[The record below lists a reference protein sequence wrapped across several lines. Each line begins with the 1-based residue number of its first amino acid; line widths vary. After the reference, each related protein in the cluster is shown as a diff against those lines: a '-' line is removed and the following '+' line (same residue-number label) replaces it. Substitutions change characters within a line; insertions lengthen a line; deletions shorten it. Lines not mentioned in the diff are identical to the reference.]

1 MGSEM
6 PTASITMPGG
16 ATIVIEGT
24 QAEVADLVAKFQA
37 TEAQPSKSTAR
48 SLRGGTSSR
57 TGPFELIVG
66 LIEKGLFKTPR
77 ELGAVRIAL
86 EEQGHFYPVT
96 TLSPVMLRLV
106 RRKFLRRIK
115 TNKRW
120 TYVS

>member
-1 MGSEM
+1 M
-6 PTASITMPGG
+6 PTASITMPSG

-24 QAEVADLVAKFQA
+24 PTEVADLVAKFQA
-37 TEAQPSKSTAR
+37 TEAHPGKSAAR
-48 SLRGGTSSR
+48 SLRGATSWR

-66 LIEKGLFKTPR
+66 LIEKGFFKTPR
-77 ELGAVRIAL
+77 ELGGVRVAL

-96 TLSPVMLRLV
+96 TLSPIMLRLV

-115 TNKRW
+115 NNKRW

>member
-1 MGSEM
+1 M

-24 QAEVADLVAKFQA
+24 HAEVADLVAKFQA
-37 TEAQPSKSTAR
+37 TESHPGGHVAR
-48 SLRGGTSSR
+48 SRGATSAR

-66 LIEKGLFKTPR
+66 LIEKGFFKIPR
-77 ELGAVRIAL
+77 ELGAVRAAL
-86 EEQGHFYPVT
+86 EVQGHFYPVT

-115 TNKRW
+115 NNGRW
-120 TYVS
+120 TYVT

>member
-1 MGSEM
+1 M

-24 QAEVADLVAKFQA
+24 QSEVADLVAKFQG
-37 TEAQPSKSTAR
+37 TEAHTEKSVTR
-48 SLRGGTSSR
+48 SPRGTTSSR

-66 LIEKGLFKTPR
+66 LIEKGFFKTPK
-77 ELGAVRIAL
+77 ELGAVRVAL

-106 RRKFLRRIK
+106 RRKFLRRMK
-115 TNKRW
+115 NNNRW

>member
-1 MGSEM
+1 M

-37 TEAQPSKSTAR
+37 HESQSTKSTAR
-48 SLRGGTSSR
+48 SSRGSTSAR
-57 TGPFELIVG
+57 TGPFDLIVG
-66 LIEKGLFKTPR
+66 LIERGFFQTPR
-77 ELGAVRIAL
+77 ELGAVRAAL
-86 EEQGHFYPVT
+86 EEEGHFYPVT
-96 TLSPVMLRLV
+96 TLSPLMLRLV

-115 TNKRW
+115 SNKRW